1 LLLACAQKW
10 PNQVA
15 AVHINHGLQ
24 AAANDFEV
32 HCQQFCSALGVPLTV
47 MRVQARHQA
56 GQSPEDA
63 ARRARYKA
71 FEALAHTGQAQTA
84 IKTIAIAQHAD
95 DQTETLLLAL
105 GRGSGLPGL
114 SAMPAQW
121 LRCGVHYQRP
131 LLQVRGADVRAWL
144 AAQGVGFVDDPS
156 NADVRFTRNRLRAHL
171 LPVLAQCFPHFHDT
185 FARSAAHA
193 AQAQALLHEVA
204 EQDLLLTGVPP
215 KIKAL
220 QGLSTQRQ
228 ANVLRHWLRHAHATV
243 PSSAQMHELQRQ
255 VAACS
260 TRGHQIHLK
269 IGAGMLQRN
278 ETVLHW
284 YNPAVLT

>member
-1 LLLACAQKW
+1 
-10 PNQVA
+10 
-15 AVHINHGLQ
+15 
-24 AAANDFEV
+24 
-32 HCQQFCSALGVPLTV
+32 
-47 MRVQARHQA
+47 
-56 GQSPEDA
+56 
-63 ARRARYKA
+63 
-71 FEALAHTGQAQTA
+71 
-84 IKTIAIAQHAD
+84 
-95 DQTETLLLAL
+95 
-105 GRGSGLPGL
+105 
-114 SAMPAQW
+114 
-121 LRCGVHYQRP
+121 
-131 LLQVRGADVRAWL
+131 
-144 AAQGVGFVDDPS
+144 
-156 NADVRFTRNRLRAHL
+156 
-171 LPVLAQCFPHFHDT
+171 
-185 FARSAAHA
+185 
-193 AQAQALLHEVA
+193 VA